1 LDKPRGAARNQVFEP
16 SASKMCE
23 MVAIFDAPGSTSER
37 KTWFLPLRLKL
48 NVSIPIAFL
57 FLLIVGLPCQIG
69 GEEMYY
75 GSVTVTAELLS
86 PTTIVTDTR
95 LVAAP
100 QVGTSQEIATDVG
113 RIETTPAPLLTGLTR
128 NRPSIWGSRG
138 FYVLLGLIY
147 VTLLGLFIERIIHIA
162 GGNHEQR

>member
-1 LDKPRGAARNQVFEP
+1 LDKPREAARNQVFEP
-16 SASKMCE
+16 FASKMRE
-23 MVAIFDAPGSTSER
+23 MVAIFDASGSTSER

-48 NVSIPIAFL
+48 DVGMTIAFL

-69 GEEMYY
+69 GEEMH

-86 PTTIVTDTR
+86 PTAIVTDTQF
-95 LVAAP
+95 VETA
-100 QVGTSQEIATDVG
+100 QIGTSTQIATDVG
-113 RIETTPAPLLTGLTR
+113 RAETTPVPLLTGLTR

-147 VTLLGLFIERIIHIA
+147 VTLLGLFIERIIRIA
-162 GGNHEQR
+162 GSGHEQR